1 VQAEPGATASVA
13 GQLCQQDQEGHPH
26 SRMQRHRG
34 SILAGQITGDEFLD
48 DHFAQL
54 DIRVPAHAGARQLSV
69 SVFRTFHV
77 VEGSLGN
84 QLADRRYQGFSD
96 FLVHEGFRL
105 KDSQ

>member
-1 VQAEPGATASVA
+1 
-13 GQLCQQDQEGHPH
+13 
-26 SRMQRHRG
+26 MQRHRD
-34 SILAGQITGDEFLD
+34 SILAGPGQITGDEFLG

-77 VEGSLGN
+77 VEGSLSN
-84 QLADRRYQGFSD
+84 QLSDRHYQGFGD

-105 KDSQ
+105 KDRKYSEIL